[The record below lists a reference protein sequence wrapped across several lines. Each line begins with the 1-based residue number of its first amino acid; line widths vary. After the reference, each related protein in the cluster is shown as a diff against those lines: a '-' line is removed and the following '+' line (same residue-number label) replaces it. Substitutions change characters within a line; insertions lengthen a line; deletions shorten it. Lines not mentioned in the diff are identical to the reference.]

1 MVEMIK
7 SYILIRLL
15 PGFESA
21 AMSQIRAVPG
31 VLEIN
36 AVFGP
41 WDAIA
46 IAEARSLTELS
57 KLIINQIRG
66 IQGVQQTET
75 LLHGS
80 I

>member
-1 MVEMIK
+1 MIK

-21 AMSQIRAVPG
+21 AMSQIRSVSG

-36 AVFGP
+36 AVFGH
-41 WDAIA
+41 WDAVA
-46 IAEARSLTELS
+46 IAEAKSLTDLS
-57 KLIINQIRG
+57 KLIVNQIRG

-75 LLHGS
+75 LLHGN